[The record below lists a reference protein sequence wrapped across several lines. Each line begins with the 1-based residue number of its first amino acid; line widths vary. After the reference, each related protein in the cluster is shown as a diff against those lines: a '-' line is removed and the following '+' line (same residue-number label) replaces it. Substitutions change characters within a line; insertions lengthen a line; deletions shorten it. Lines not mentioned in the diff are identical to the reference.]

1 MKNIYFSRLTP
12 NFNNWNKSSGRDGKC
27 TAVDPNKPLYEETH
41 GFGWE
46 EWLFEEYYENLTK
59 PEYICN
65 GFVQA
70 FNHQN
75 QDKDH
80 VDRLYLYTKLCKNK
94 MGHDPGCYFVGYID
108 NVKRIEPIT
117 KVQREVQ
124 ADLSAR
130 DIHDNLFIPMLS
142 FAKNIS
148 FKVKDVHV
156 EFPMVYQQPIQLIRG
171 QFRFSLYDLN
181 DHPNFLTEINNYL

>member
-1 MKNIYFSRLTP
+1 
-12 NFNNWNKSSGRDGKC
+12 
-27 TAVDPNKPLYEETH
+27 
-41 GFGWE
+41 
-46 EWLFEEYYENLTK
+46 
-59 PEYICN
+59 
-65 GFVQA
+65 
-70 FNHQN
+70 
-75 QDKDH
+75 
-80 VDRLYLYTKLCKNK
+80 

-181 DHPNFLTEINNYL
+181 DHPNFLTEINNY